1 MRVSEYDDFGMEV
14 EIKPFVDCI
23 RRDWPDAK
31 IFTEKCWQDSPG
43 EMWYFEEGDGLFT
56 REQPDSFTGTMD
68 YNLFFLPNPK
78 DLSKVQA
85 RIREIKRWVIVNFMW
100 FPFVKDIRCV
110 QPEGTDSV
118 QFTFT
123 LWRRYRLIKP
133 PAPKMGSLL

>member
-1 MRVSEYDDFGMEV
+1 MRMSEYDDFGMEV

-68 YNLFFLPNPK
+68 YNLYFLPNLK
-78 DLSKVQA
+78 ELSKVQA

-133 PAPKMGSLL
+133 PAPKMGSLS

>member
-1 MRVSEYDDFGMEV
+1 MRTSEYDDFGMEV

-31 IFTEKCWQDSPG
+31 IFTERCWQDSPG

-68 YNLFFLPNPK
+68 YNLFFMPNLK
-78 DLSKVQA
+78 DLSKIQA

-100 FPFVKDIRCV
+100 FPFVKDIRCT
-110 QPEGTDSV
+110 QTEGTDSI

-123 LWRRYRLIKP
+123 LWRRYRLVRP
-133 PAPKMGSLL
+133 LAPKMGSLV

>member
-1 MRVSEYDDFGMEV
+1 MRTSEYDDFGMEV

-31 IFTEKCWQDSPG
+31 IFTERCWQDSTG

-68 YNLFFLPNPK
+68 YNLFFMPNLK
-78 DLSKVQA
+78 DLSKIQA

-100 FPFVKDIRCV
+100 FPFVKDIRCT
-110 QPEGTDSV
+110 QTEGTDSI

-123 LWRRYRLIKP
+123 LWRRYRLVRP
-133 PAPKMGSLL
+133 PAPKMGSLV

>member
-1 MRVSEYDDFGMEV
+1 MRTSEFDDFGMEV

-31 IFTEKCWQDSPG
+31 IFTERCWQDSPG

-56 REQPDSFTGTMD
+56 REQPD
-68 YNLFFLPNPK
+68 YNLFFMPNLK
-78 DLSKVQA
+78 DLSKIQA

-100 FPFVKDIRCV
+100 FPFVKDIRCT
-110 QPEGTDSV
+110 QTEGTDSI

-123 LWRRYRLIKP
+123 LWRRYRLVRP
-133 PAPKMGSLL
+133 PAPKMGSLV

>member
-68 YNLFFLPNPK
+68 YNLFFLPNLK